1 MSSGGDDRS
10 APGVSRRRLFVWSA
24 SSVAGIVLLTAAEP
38 ARAIGD
44 ESGAGQGAARSASR
58 QTAARSSSA
67 SQQSAAH
74 SSSASQQ
81 SAAHS
86 PSASQQGAA
95 RSASAS
101 QQTAGRSSA
110 ARGSTAA
117 ASTPVTP
124 VTPVA
129 PVAAKAPPAPQTPAY
144 HIHDVRP
151 DAPADSIALTI
162 DDGPHP
168 VWTPRI
174 LEVLRANR
182 VSATFSVVGAQAVA
196 NPALVRRIVAEGHSL
211 CNHTMSHP
219 QPFSRRTPDQIRVE
233 MTRAQSA
240 IVDAGAEPPRLFRA
254 PGGDWSPAVLAAA
267 AGLGMTSLG
276 WDVDPRDWAR
286 PGTESIRQSLGR
298 ARPGDILLCHDGGG
312 NRAQTV
318 AALQRVLPLLRARGL
333 SFVPL

>member
-1 MSSGGDDRS
+1 MGVDRS
-10 APGVSRRRLFVWSA
+10 APQVSRRRLFAWSA
-24 SSVAGIVLLTAAEP
+24 SSAAGIVLLTAAEP
-38 ARAIGD
+38 AQAIG
-44 ESGAGQGAARSASR
+44 EASRAGHNAVRSAGQ
-58 QTAARSSSA
+58 QTAARS
-67 SQQSAAH
+67 
-74 SSSASQQ
+74 
-81 SAAHS
+81 
-86 PSASQQGAA
+86 G
-95 RSASAS
+95 
-101 QQTAGRSSA
+101 A
-110 ARGSTAA
+110 ARGSGVA
-117 ASTPVTP
+117 ASTGVT
-124 VTPVA
+124 TTT
-129 PVAAKAPPAPQTPAY
+129 VAAPKAPAY
-144 HIHDVRP
+144 RIHDLRP
-151 DAPADSIALTI
+151 DAPRDSVALTI

-174 LEVLRANR
+174 LDVLRVNR

-196 NPALVRRIVAEGHSL
+196 NPELVRRIVAEGHSL
-211 CNHTMSHP
+211 CNHTMTHP
-219 QPFSRRTPDQIRVE
+219 QPFGARTPEQIRAE

-240 IVDAGAEPPRLFRA
+240 VVDAGAEPPRLFRA

-286 PGTESIRQSLGR
+286 PGTASIRQSLGG

>member
-1 MSSGGDDRS
+1 M
-10 APGVSRRRLFVWSA
+10 SRRRLFAWSA
-24 SSVAGIVLLTAAEP
+24 SSAAGIVLLTAAEP
-38 ARAIGD
+38 AQAIGGA
-44 ESGAGQGAARSASR
+44 SGAGHGAARSASR
-58 QTAARSSSA
+58 QTAARPAGA
-67 SQQSAAH
+67 SRQTAAH
-74 SSSASQQ
+74 SAD
-81 SAAHS
+81 
-86 PSASQQGAA
+86 
-95 RSASAS
+95 AS
-101 QQTAGRSSA
+101 QQTAAHSAGASQQTVGRSSA
-110 ARGSTAA
+110 ARGSTVA
-117 ASTPVTP
+117 ASTPVT
-124 VTPVA
+124 TQ
-129 PVAAKAPPAPQTPAY
+129 APPAPRAPAY
-144 HIHDVRP
+144 RIHDLRP

-182 VSATFSVVGAQAVA
+182 VTATFSVVGAQAVA
-196 NPALVRRIVAEGHSL
+196 NPELVRRIVADGHSL
-211 CNHTMSHP
+211 CNHTMTHP

-267 AGLGMTSLG
+267 TGLGMTSLG

-286 PGTESIRQSLGR
+286 PGTASIRQSLGR

-312 NRAQTV
+312 DRAQTV
-318 AALQRVLPLLRARGL
+318 AALRRVLPLLRARGL

>member
-1 MSSGGDDRS
+1 M
-10 APGVSRRRLFVWSA
+10 
-24 SSVAGIVLLTAAEP
+24 LLTAAEP
-38 ARAIGD
+38 AQAVGGASR
-44 ESGAGQGAARSASR
+44 AGQGAVRPA
-58 QTAARSSSA
+58 
-67 SQQSAAH
+67 
-74 SSSASQQ
+74 
-81 SAAHS
+81 
-86 PSASQQGAA
+86 G
-95 RSASAS
+95 
-101 QQTAGRSSA
+101 QQTAGGSGA
-110 ARGSTAA
+110 ARGSGMAGGPTGPAGTAGTTVTPPAVA
-117 ASTPVTP
+117 AS
-124 VTPVA
+124 
-129 PVAAKAPPAPQTPAY
+129 KAPAY
-144 HIHDVRP
+144 RIHDLRP
-151 DAPADSIALTI
+151 DAPTDSVALTI

-174 LEVLRANR
+174 LDVLRLNR

-196 NPALVRRIVAEGHSL
+196 NPELVRRIVAEGHSL
-211 CNHTMSHP
+211 CNHSMTHP
-219 QPFSRRTPDQIRVE
+219 QPFSRRTPDQIRIE

-286 PGTESIRQSLGR
+286 PGTASIRQSLGS

-318 AALQRVLPLLRARGL
+318 AALRRVLPLLRARGL